1 MITITSQGRQV
12 LLQLLARRRGASPGA
27 EEGRRPDAP
36 GQFLRLH
43 SVTRTGLLGVVLDR
57 PRATDRTFELG
68 EGELL
73 LVEETLARA
82 VDGFVLDR
90 DERGGIAIR
99 APSERTRRRRSL
111 EGRRRPAAPTL
122 EAAEE

>member
-1 MITITSQGRQV
+1 VITITPQGRQV

-27 EEGRRPDAP
+27 EPGRRPAAP

-57 PRATDRTFELG
+57 PRATDRTLELG

-73 LVEETLARA
+73 LVEESLARA
-82 VDGFVLDR
+82 VDGFMLDR

-99 APSERTRRRRSL
+99 AASARSRRRRSL
-111 EGRRRPAAPTL
+111 EGRRQPAPTL